1 MANAA
6 YGHYAELRRTQL
18 VSRHVVSAES
28 LADADNQGGARSDG
42 VLVPVKRHDADGRRG
57 AVVRVAAGQREG
69 GHVGIWCEGQ
79 GRVTSP
85 PIRPEAAVS
94 AGLAVGC
101 GTVVGTVA
109 AAFAAR
115 EIVRITA
122 DRHRLVEWGREWE
135 RVEPRWTG
143 RAV

>member
-1 MANAA
+1 MKWDDAN
-6 YGHYAELRRTQL
+6 GH
-18 VSRHVVSAES
+18 
-28 LADADNQGGARSDG
+28 RS
-42 VLVPVKRHDADGRRG
+42 

-69 GHVGIWCEGQ
+69 GHVRIWFDGQ

-94 AGLAVGC
+94 AGLAVGG
-101 GTVVGTVA
+101 GTAVGTAA

-115 EIVRITA
+115 KIVRITV

-135 RVEPRWTG
+135 RVESRWTG
-143 RAV
+143 RTGMTARAGGTRLVAVRLAVDHGRGGRRGAQRAPREHTA